1 MKDTTKNIT
10 MWLRPQECT
19 EPSTDLG
26 NYHSKQQ
33 PEMHHIENSY
43 NQKYFVKK
51 SCKSNCLTKQVWSHK
66 IVPLSKNIMYLIC

>member
-19 EPSTDLG
+19 EPSTDLD

-33 PEMHHIENSY
+33 PEMHHIEN
-43 NQKYFVKK
+43 F
-51 SCKSNCLTKQVWSHK
+51 
-66 IVPLSKNIMYLIC
+66 IIKNILVRNQVSQIVLLNKYGHTK